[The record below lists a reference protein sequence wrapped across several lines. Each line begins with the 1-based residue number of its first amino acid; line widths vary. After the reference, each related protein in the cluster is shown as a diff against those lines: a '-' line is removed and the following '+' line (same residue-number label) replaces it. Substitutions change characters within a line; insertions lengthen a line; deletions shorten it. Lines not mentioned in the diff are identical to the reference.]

1 MSMILY
7 LAGKNQRRDY
17 GFLSSLIYE
26 LFYVI
31 MMKTRLL
38 KFFTKGHLADISP

>member
-26 LFYVI
+26 LFLCDYDENSAFEI
-31 MMKTRLL
+31 FYKRA
-38 KFFTKGHLADISP
+38 FS